1 MSFPKCLVLMRETF
15 EGVLTIVSKGDWGMR
30 MNLNIYKDD
39 DKALQELWEA
49 AHLDSLTRLYSR
61 HGMETW
67 IEGQLDSMGPDDV
80 ATMLML
86 DVDNFK
92 IINDTYGHMLGDA
105 LLIDI
110 ADSIRTLFTDEFFC
124 GRIGGDEYQIF
135 SINVSEDI
143 IRNKANQLCQDIC
156 VKYQQNHQQ
165 YDVTISIGI
174 AQSDKQRGRTYSD
187 LYKMADMALYQAK
200 SGGKNGVSS
209 YDGSMQMQEPAERIT
224 VRHEEVVQLGDSGF
238 SSSKILLDGVIEELY
253 QHHDP
258 RTTIEHVS
266 KLIVEA
272 FDVTRAYASCYTPD
286 ESHIGKSYF
295 YAQNDDPNI
304 TPNLAI
310 SGREYEKTCFNS
322 DSIFF
327 CTDIEKTPEPIRT
340 ELKRMQVETLLQV
353 LIHRDGKII
362 GTLGINNCGYKR
374 LWLKDE
380 IETIHTIGK
389 LLNDTIYDLQQS
401 CVPN

>member
-1 MSFPKCLVLMRETF
+1 
-15 EGVLTIVSKGDWGMR
+15 

-67 IEGQLDSMGPDDV
+67 IESKLEAMAPDDV

-92 IINDTYGHMLGDA
+92 TINDTYGHMLGDA

-110 ADSIRTLFTDEFFC
+110 ADSIRSLFTDEFFC

-143 IRNKANQLCQDIC
+143 IRNKADQLCKDIST
-156 VKYQQNHQQ
+156 KYQQAKQQ

-174 AQSDKQRGRTYSD
+174 AQSNRQRGRTYSE
-187 LYKMADMALYQAK
+187 LYKSADLALYQSK
-200 SGGKNGVSS
+200 SDGKNGVSS
-209 YDGSMQMQEPAERIT
+209 YDESLQMQSNAARVT
-224 VRHEEVVQLGDSGF
+224 VRQEEVIQLGDSGF
-238 SSSKILLDGVIEELY
+238 SSSKVLLDAVIEELY
-253 QHHDP
+253 LHHDP
-258 RTTIEHVS
+258 RTTIENIS
-266 KLIVEA
+266 RLIVEA

-295 YAQNDDPNI
+295 YAQNSDPNI

-310 SGREYEKTCFNS
+310 SGKDYEKACFNS

-353 LIHRDGKII
+353 LIHRNGKII

-389 LLNDTIYDLQQS
+389 LLNDTIYELQQS
-401 CVPN
+401 L